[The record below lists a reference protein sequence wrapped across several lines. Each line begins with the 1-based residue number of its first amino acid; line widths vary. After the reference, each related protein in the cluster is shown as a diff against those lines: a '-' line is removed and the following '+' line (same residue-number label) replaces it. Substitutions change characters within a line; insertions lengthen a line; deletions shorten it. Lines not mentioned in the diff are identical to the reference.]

1 MAQNGGKIQF
11 QVGVKKDEASFKS
24 LKQSLQE
31 IAKIKPTEFSGSI
44 KELNEIK
51 DTAKKVETALT
62 NAFNPKINSINL
74 KEFKQQL
81 GNLNIDKIYKDFSQL
96 GVQGQVAFSKVASS
110 VLTTNLQ
117 LKETSS
123 LIDSMGKTMVNTVK
137 WGIASSVMN
146 TFTQSVQSAFSY
158 VEGLE
163 KSLTSIRI
171 VTGDSQQRM
180 EAFAQSANKA
190 AVELGRSTMDYTKAS
205 LTFYQQGLDDE
216 AVAARTE
223 SVLKAQNITGAG
235 AEMADYLTSV
245 WNGYKVANEQAEL
258 YVDKLAAVA
267 DSSASDMSQLAIAMS
282 KVASTANVMGVDVD
296 QLNAQLATVVATT
309 RMAPESVG
317 TAFKTIY
324 SRLNDISTGAEGAET
339 SLGNYSS
346 KMAELGFNVL
356 DASGKLRDTGQ
367 VMEQIG
373 GRWQDLTRQQQVYLA
388 QTMGGQRQITQ
399 VMALFD
405 NWSTY
410 VDLLNTSL
418 ESEGTLTEKNSR
430 YMESLGAKIEQL
442 GAAGERVKDALIN
455 SDDLKGGVDALTNL
469 VNLFANFIES
479 IGGGTNALLAFGS
492 IATQIFSGIIAK
504 QINSYVINLQNAKN
518 NLKEIEEAER
528 RVAQQGENSFNKG
541 QTKLYINDLKEL
553 HSVWSGLTNQQKLQQ
568 QERAKQISLLRGQA
582 AVLRENQQQ
591 AQKFAEA
598 LTGQHKNFSGGGSLK
613 LQTLIQNIKQ
623 NVNQA
628 ENALKDFFTHIEND
642 TVDDTKI
649 RNLADSVGRLVRSL
663 GNNATK
669 QQRDLA
675 IYLDEIAQKGQ
686 EASLDLDILDDVL
699 TKFFN
704 TTKDKTAKL
713 EFTIQPEEAKR
724 GLQQVQQELEETKKK
739 FKETNEEAKQFN
751 SIKAFTN
758 LVAGIGQ
765 IASGLNSLVNITK
778 IWKNENLSAG
788 EKILQTF
795 TNLSFTLPMLIN
807 GLGSIVTLTVSKGA
821 ADAAAAGSTV
831 AHTVAQQGLN
841 IALSEG
847 AKAALSFS
855 ASLLTN
861 PVFLAAAATIG
872 ILAVSIYKLVEAY
885 NKEAE
890 AAEKAAK
897 VAQDASKTYND
908 LKTSVDELKSSIE
921 QLREQQTKLNDLTKG
936 TQEWR
941 DALQECNDQVLEL
954 ISQYPELAQHV
965 TNTNGQ
971 LSLNQE
977 ETDKFLA
984 ERQRG
989 VQTAKNA
996 MYLAQAN
1003 ARDAQAVADAASIAH
1018 NSSYLETRTTQTNT
1032 GAESETV
1039 AKIATAEQVTQVV
1052 KTIDNLIASGENV
1065 DNGLSGLTDK
1075 IVEETHYSNEL
1086 VNAIL
1091 KNEDSL
1097 LKLRSQLQK
1106 NEKADQVLYQ
1116 GIAAAQLQND
1126 DTYQS
1131 FDDLG
1136 KEFANKIASQ
1146 GLQNSINSAQETLID
1161 TMQNSIG
1168 RLADGTNATVQDI
1181 LDRLNKAQTTNWE
1194 MDSNAV
1200 RGDAENRTLA
1210 FRDEQGQLRILTKE
1224 QIATTIAT
1232 SEALQKLGA
1241 SAQKAA
1247 KILSEINGNKDLSDG
1262 SKEAIQEFIAE
1273 GQITEAS
1280 LKELQTTLSGSLT
1293 QILGEEVASQIA
1305 ESTNRTLEELNN
1317 DWSNAV
1323 QTAITGFDNL
1333 KLNHSNEVNDS
1344 YDRLKETDIISKAGL
1359 DVHQMIVQDLSKAFA
1374 EGGQQG
1380 LNNLENFYSHIKDF
1394 DAFDTVVED
1403 FDFASKSAD
1412 DFGKALLDAGAISIE
1427 AYRKGSASF
1436 QTYIDTINAGTESL
1450 SPSEVYKN
1458 LHDVADKIKDGGTV
1472 DSEQIETL
1480 RQAGV
1485 NVDLFFQSAADGSFK
1500 LRGTAED
1507 FITYINNISI
1517 QQFKQAIADVQEQL
1531 NTLGSFKNSKYSKEN
1546 GGSWEDFSSTAE
1558 STDVGKVKAQL
1569 QFLQAIGIQDQYIR
1583 SVEKD
1588 IADNKIN
1595 NVDNLEKIS
1604 KLLEDHAD
1612 DYNNLNFLQESILEK
1627 QQILNEQLEDASNIT
1642 QEDVIDADVKK
1653 QDLETL
1659 TDYFSDYAD
1668 KINEVSDQLKDN
1680 AEASEDVAQGI
1691 LRYDAALASVIEKQ
1705 DEWQKQLKSGS
1716 LQEQIQA
1723 GNELRNVYSDL
1734 LDLPY
1739 ESLSPDFT
1747 QSVSNLE
1754 LLKQAANGSEQ
1765 AYEKLMQAAQQDI
1778 LAQVKFDENSL
1789 SQFHTDLATIESTID
1804 NGIDDLEIGAF
1815 VDDTEAIRAMN
1826 QLINAA
1832 EMTRD
1837 QATDLLAS
1845 MGVDAEVESVNV
1857 PKDQKQAFISADA
1870 DVTYEDV
1877 ETATVVPFA
1886 NGEQIINGSVK
1897 VPSIHYKP
1905 VTSQSTATS
1914 SETVTA
1920 LRVKSAK
1927 KSSGGGFKF
1936 NNSSHGRGSV
1946 GTTARAPKTSSS
1958 PKKSGSNKTSTPKV
1972 KEHKKDDVDRY
1983 FKVNKELAKLS
1994 NTLKGVQSQQD
2005 KLLGKALTQNLNE
2018 QLKILNKQVKTQ
2030 KEKLAIA
2037 RGQQDYLK
2045 KTLQSGGARFD
2056 KNGSVK
2062 NYQDLL
2068 LDALKDYNKKVDEYN
2083 HLAADQQEQFA
2094 NTTLKQAEERYNTLK
2109 KNLNRYGEL
2118 WSNVIPGLENDI
2130 TDTLDKQIELKIK
2143 KFNIKVE
2150 LQLDM
2155 NKAKRDFNA
2164 FRKTVIDNI
2173 QKDDIL
2179 GNARYNVADLNTYTK
2194 SNGTVAAASKQVQSI
2209 LKELNTMDQG
2219 KRSKNYGDNRDQA
2232 VEDLKKYL
2240 DVLSDGMTKAQQ
2252 IINELEDS
2260 MLDLIDEADQAFQ
2273 KQVDQYE
2280 YVGELLNHD
2289 IELIQMLYGQ
2299 DSYKELAKYYQKSED
2314 NNNKELN
2321 FLRNQRDFWREKMQ
2335 AEKKTRDSLSKGTVD
2350 WKKSNE
2356 RFEKYREE
2364 WQKSLTD
2371 LNNKVTESIENIQ
2384 AKYANSIN
2392 LIFQKWEKGLTNNKG
2407 LDYIREEWQL
2417 INKQE
2422 ETYLD
2427 NVNSIYA
2434 IEKLKS
2440 AYEKAISDN
2449 QGDLKA
2455 QRSLNQLMENQL
2467 KYLRE
2472 KDKLSQYDVERANKI
2487 LQIETKRLAL
2497 EQTSQNKNQLRL
2509 RRDSQGNYTYEY
2521 TSNQE
2526 DMDQA
2531 KQSLADAENELY
2543 NITKQAQHNNLD
2555 TYYSLISQWQDKVKE
2570 VYLDTTLTVAQ
2581 QNEKVAL
2588 LNKYYGE
2595 MINNNLADNGQIR
2608 KNMTADVITA
2618 ISGEYARD
2626 KDNFTEE
2633 QIRKLGISNNTLGKL
2648 AANYSQN
2655 SINYS
2660 DMVTANEAAFE
2671 RLAGTQG
2678 RIISEQ
2684 IVPYWTNGLSSMQEK
2699 MSGQGGFE
2707 ESVDGSLGQIR
2718 DTTQQYQQDLGE
2730 LETAAGINFENIK
2743 GGIDDNATAT
2753 SDLASENENL
2763 TQTYDEQFDS
2773 LSQIIESVKQAKTQY
2788 DNLKQSYID
2797 AAEKGYTYLTNL
2809 ASHTD
2814 GVATSVDGLTRSLEW
2829 AEQAA
2834 GNLAYQLSQ
2843 ISVPD
2848 LSGVGGGGDW
2858 GGVEAPAEVPGSSS
2872 GDYSSDTPDDQY
2884 TIGYYGSN
2892 WSVLDMNGNPVATP
2906 NQGGSRQQVLQDL
2919 RKLNGGYDTGGYTG
2933 DWHSS
2938 EGKVALLHEKEL
2950 VLNKKDTKNILD
2962 AVNIV
2967 RSIDNLLD
2975 RIGGNFNLPNLLSS
2989 VSTGDAYVSKGSLDQ
3004 NVHIDAHFPNVN
3016 NHLEI
3021 EKAFDN
3027 LLNHA
3032 SQFINR

>member
-31 IAKIKPTEFSGSI
+31 IAKIKPTEFTGSI

-81 GNLNIDKIYKDFSQL
+81 GSLNIDKIYKDFSQL
-96 GVQGQVAFSKVASS
+96 GAQGQVAFSKMASS

-117 LKETSS
+117 LKETNS

-235 AEMADYLTSV
+235 SEMADYLTSV

-367 VMEQIG
+367 VMEEIG

-405 NWSTY
+405 NWGTY

-430 YMESLGAKIEQL
+430 YMESLGAKMEQL

-921 QLREQQTKLNDLTKG
+921 QLREQETKLNDLTKG

-996 MYLAQAN
+996 MYLAQAD

-1039 AKIATAEQVTQVV
+1039 AKIATAEQVTKVV

-1075 IVEETHYSNEL
+1075 IAEETHYSNEL
-1086 VNAIL
+1086 VSAIL

-1116 GIAAAQLQND
+1116 GIAAQQLQND

-1136 KEFANKIASQ
+1136 KQVANALVGQDLQDEINTIED
-1146 GLQNSINSAQETLID
+1146 GLITS
-1161 TMQNSIG
+1161 MQTSIG

-1181 LDRLNKAQTTNWE
+1181 LDRLNEAQTTNWA

-1200 RGDAENRTLA
+1200 RGNAENRTLA

-1232 SEALQKLGA
+1232 SEALEKLGA
-1241 SAQKAA
+1241 SAQDVA
-1247 KILSEINGNKDLSDG
+1247 KILSEINNNENLSDGERQAIKQFIAQGQITNANRNQLDSLQGKDLSNFLDDAELQKIAEKLTNG
-1262 SKEAIQEFIAE
+1262 DVAALQKLFDEAIN
-1273 GQITEAS
+1273 
-1280 LKELQTTLSGSLT
+1280 GSLDSFDKLKNDHSSYVTDAFDDLTKKST
-1293 QILGEEVASQIA
+1293 QAL
-1305 ESTNRTLEELNN
+1305 
-1317 DWSNAV
+1317 SNSDIDF
-1323 QTAITGFDNL
+1323 QR
-1333 KLNHSNEVNDS
+1333 KLID
-1344 YDRLKETDIISKAGL
+1344 
-1359 DVHQMIVQDLSKAFA
+1359 DLSKAFA

-1380 LNNLENFYSHIKDF
+1380 IKAVSNLYTQIKDT
-1394 DAFDTVVED
+1394 DAFSSVVSS
-1403 FDFASKSAD
+1403 FDFANASAE
-1412 DFGKALLDAGAISIE
+1412 DFAKALLDADAISQTV
-1427 AYRKGSASF
+1427 YRNGKRVF
-1436 QTYIDTINAGTESL
+1436 QDYINSVTDNLESL
-1450 SPSEVYKN
+1450 DPSTTYKTI
-1458 LHDVADKIKDGGTV
+1458 HDITDKLKDDGSI
-1472 DSEQIETL
+1472 DAEQAKALTD
-1480 RQAGV
+1480 AGI
-1485 NVDLFFQSAADGSFK
+1485 DLDDFFTHAADGSLK
-1500 LRGTAED
+1500 LKTTAEE
-1507 FITYINNISI
+1507 FVNYANNISI
-1517 QQFKQAIADVQEQL
+1517 DGFKQALTQVQNQL
-1531 NTLGSFKNSKYSKEN
+1531 NNINSFQSSGYSKDWGSFS
-1546 GGSWEDFSSTAE
+1546 GTAFG
-1558 STDVGKVKAQL
+1558 DNAQFQAQI
-1569 QFLQAIGIQDQYIR
+1569 QFLDLVNEKSEAFAAIKQ
-1583 SVEKD
+1583 
-1588 IADNKIN
+1588 KIIDKQQIEAN
-1595 NVDNLEKIS
+1595 DLRVIS
-1604 KLLEDHAD
+1604 DLLQNHNEQ
-1612 DYNNLNFLQESILEK
+1612 YNNLNSLKDDAIQK
-1627 QQILNEQLEDASNIT
+1627 QKILNEQLADATVINQENIIDEDI
-1642 QEDVIDADVKK
+1642 KK
-1653 QDLETL
+1653 QDLESL
-1659 TDYFSDYAD
+1659 TEYFSDYAD
-1668 KINEVSDQLKDN
+1668 NIAEISDELKDN
-1680 AEASEDVAQGI
+1680 AEASEDVAQAI
-1691 LRYDAALASVIEKQ
+1691 LRYDAALASVIENQ
-1705 DEWQKQLKSGS
+1705 DKWQEQLKSGS
-1716 LQEQIQA
+1716 IQEQVQA
-1723 GNELRNVYSDL
+1723 SNELQNVYSDL
-1734 LDLPY
+1734 LDLPF

-1747 QSVSNLE
+1747 RSIENLE
-1754 LLKQAANGSEQ
+1754 LLKQAANGSQQ
-1765 AYEKLMQAAQQDI
+1765 AYEQLAEKAQQDI
-1778 LAQVKFDENSL
+1778 IAHCTLDISEFNEAKTAVELAKEELNWDQI
-1789 SQFHTDLATIESTID
+1789 Q
-1804 NGIDDLEIGAF
+1804 IGASLDNTPF
-1815 VDDTEAIRAMN
+1815 LTACEEM
-1826 QLINAA
+1826 INAA
-1832 EMTRD
+1832 NMTQQ
-1837 QATDLLAS
+1837 QATDYLAA
-1845 MGVDAEVESVNV
+1845 MGVDAEVQQQAVDEPKKQTFINAVPTVTDGGTVGIPTIVQDPLGFPTLQTTEVPIPHVNYHG
-1857 PKDQKQAFISADA
+1857 QRS
-1870 DVTYEDV
+1870 E
-1877 ETATVVPFA
+1877 ETAVGQQTF
-1886 NGEQIINGSVK
+1886 
-1897 VPSIHYKP
+1897 
-1905 VTSQSTATS
+1905 
-1914 SETVTA
+1914 TA
-1920 LRVKSAK
+1920 LKIKTAK

-1936 NNSSHGRGSV
+1936 RNASHGAGSA

-2018 QLKILNKQVKTQ
+2018 QLKILNKQVKVQ

-2045 KTLQSGGARFD
+2045 KTLQSEGARFN

-2194 SNGTVAAASKQVQSI
+2194 SNGTVAAASKQVNSI
-2209 LKELNTMDQG
+2209 LKELDAMDQG

-2240 DVLSDGMTKAQQ
+2240 DILSDGMTKAQQ
-2252 IINELEDS
+2252 IINDLEDS

-2633 QIRKLGISNNTLGKL
+2633 QIRKLGISNNTLSKL
-2648 AANYSQN
+2648 ATNYSQN

-2660 DMVTANEAAFE
+2660 DMVTANETAFE

-2678 RIISEQ
+2678 RIISER

-2707 ESVDGSLGQIR
+2707 ESVDGSLGKIR

-2743 GGIDDNATAT
+2743 GGIDDNAVAT

-2763 TQTYDEQFDS
+2763 TQTYDDQFNS

-2788 DNLKQSYID
+2788 DNLKKSYVD

-2814 GVATSVDGLTRSLEW
+2814 GVATSVDGLAKSLEW

-2848 LSGVGGGGDW
+2848 LSGVGGGGGDW
-2858 GGVEAPAEVPGSSS
+2858 GNVEAPAEVSDSS
-2872 GDYSSDTPDDQY
+2872 GGDDSSDTPDDQY

-2967 RSIDNLLD
+2967 RSIDNILD

-2989 VSTGDAYVSKGSLDQ
+2989 VSTGGAYTSKGSLDQ